1 LLGEN
6 GVLDDIIGLMLFVNF
21 TFHFHQPVG
30 NFDFVVDRAFED
42 AYGPLIHALLERPEF
57 RCTLHVSGSL
67 FDHLSGKHPEFTDNL
82 KELCSRGQVE
92 MLASGYYEPI
102 LTEIPYCDA
111 LKQVE
116 QMRHHIQDN
125 FGQATTGFWCTERI
139 YDQNLP
145 GIAQESGLK
154 YTLLDDYL
162 ILRNLDE
169 EQLYR
174 HMVVNEGDHEL
185 TVFPISEKL
194 RYLVPFHPVSHLA
207 AHLQDLDRR
216 YQNLGIKAPIT
227 VFGDDGEKFGVWP
240 GTKQWVYDSGWI
252 SDFFNFF
259 ERNSEQFPLVHL
271 SEFCAVHPP
280 SGIATLSAGSYRE
293 MCEWVL
299 PVHKQR
305 DLARARRILANNGVE
320 RPENI
325 LLAGNFKYFHR
336 KYEETRRLLFKNRY
350 LSHLVDEAECA
361 AVGEREKAIADQA
374 RKHVM
379 QAQCNC
385 AYWHGVFGGLY
396 LNYLREALNE
406 QMIFAEKDALDI
418 LNPKLP
424 TTQLLDYY
432 EDRREEALVRNEF
445 FTLLISPHRGLAVD
459 WCDYRPATMALLN
472 GMGRYYEYYHDKLFA
487 ANQQQGQDQ
496 HASIHEAVRLKDG
509 HSLSDAAFDSYPRLN
524 FVDLFLPGHPGI
536 EALVKGD
543 TGGAL
548 KLWELPYSCEMALD
562 SIHGRAETS
571 IGLIEKKI
579 TWENNRITVSYA
591 LKPIST
597 GIDGTF
603 VSELNLNLLTDQGG
617 RWAEHNG
624 AKLALSSAWETTEL
638 AGGLSFVDDY
648 RKVRITLQAEG
659 VSSIG
664 FYPVR
669 TLAMSEGGAEL
680 LYQAQAVAIFREIH
694 GNEPVQFELS
704 LTVIPL

>member
-1 LLGEN
+1 MLGEN

-30 NFDFVVDRAFED
+30 NFDFVVDRAYED
-42 AYGPLIHALLERPEF
+42 AYGPLIHALLEHPSF
-57 RCTLHVSGSL
+57 RCTLHISGCL
-67 FDHLSGKHPEFTDNL
+67 FDHLAEKHPEFTEHL
-82 KELCSRGQVE
+82 KELCERGQVE

-102 LTEIPYCDA
+102 LTEIPFCDA
-111 LKQVE
+111 IKQVDL
-116 QMRHHIQDN
+116 MRHHIQDN
-125 FGQATTGFWCTERI
+125 FGQAATGFWCTERI

-145 GIAQESGLK
+145 QIAQEAGLK

-162 ILRNLDE
+162 ILRDSDD

-174 HMVVNEGDHEL
+174 HMVVNEGDSEL
-185 TVFPISEKL
+185 TVFPISERL

-207 AHLQDLDRR
+207 AHLQDLDRC
-216 YQNLGIKAPIT
+216 YQNLGVKAPIT

-240 GTKQWVYDSGWI
+240 GTKQWVYESGWI
-252 SDFFNFF
+252 TDFFNFF
-259 ERNSEQFPLVHL
+259 ESNSEQFPLVHL
-271 SEFCAVHPP
+271 REFCAVHPP
-280 SGIATLSAGSYRE
+280 AGIATLSAGSYRE

-299 PVHKQR
+299 PVRKQR
-305 DLARARRILANNGVE
+305 DLARARRILTDNGVE

-336 KYEETRRLLFKNRY
+336 KYEETRRLHHKNRY
-350 LSHLVDEAECA
+350 LSHLVEEAESA
-361 AVGEREKAIADQA
+361 ASGAQEKSVAAQA
-374 RKHVM
+374 RRHVM
-379 QAQCNC
+379 QSQCNC

-406 QMIFAEKDALDI
+406 QMILAECDALEI
-418 LNPKLP
+418 LNPAFP
-424 TTQLLDYY
+424 TMQTLDFY
-432 EDRREEALVRNEF
+432 EDRREEVLVRNDF
-445 FTLLISPHRGLAVD
+445 FTMLISPHRGLAVD

-472 GMGRYYEYYHDKLFA
+472 GMGRYYEYYHDKLFSG
-487 ANQQQGQDQ
+487 NQQQGHDQ
-496 HASIHEAVRLKDG
+496 HISIHEAVKLKNG
-509 HSLSDAAFDSYPRLN
+509 QSLSDAAFDSYTRLN

-536 EALVKGD
+536 DALMKGD

-548 KLWELPYSCEMALD
+548 KLCELPYSFELAPD
-562 SIHGRAETS
+562 SVNGRAETS
-571 IGLIEKKI
+571 IGLIEKTIK
-579 TWENNRITVSYA
+579 WENNRLIVMYG

-603 VSELNLNLLTDQGG
+603 VSEFNLNLLTDQGG
-617 RWAEHNG
+617 RWAEHVG
-624 AKLALSSAWETTEL
+624 AKLALSSAWESAD
-638 AGGLSFVDDY
+638 AGELSFVDEY
-648 RKVRITLQAEG
+648 RKVRIALHVEG
-659 VSSIG
+659 VSNIG

-680 LYQAQAVAIFREIH
+680 LYQEQAVAIFRKIH